1 MNWTILSSGLALL
14 AFALLVLARL
24 RWTQSRPISTCVV
37 LSVFAHILLIVSA
50 YRMNLFETPLGPPG
64 DETFCVTLV
73 MEGSTPPGHDPHVAA
88 VRQPSATIDRA
99 ETSPEIHLD
108 VWPTVQPVPNESV
121 NRQADD
127 QSDERPEPP
136 DPLEPI
142 GLQPVDS
149 VASPEPQTAVTEPTP
164 EPTRTEE
171 TTAEDTTEKKGT
183 TVPVEE
189 HPTNSTPRDH
199 AELEP
204 QRLAEQPTT
213 AEPVHAVSA
222 MRDQPTASD
231 PETTEASEPPT
242 AEAPALAD
250 GSRLSPP
257 DAANG
262 NHSDD
267 SSWNAFPLV
276 NVDSPPVERRL
287 TNGQPLPK
295 AYWLRVVPDRLG
307 VVQRRGG
314 NQQTEQAVNDALQ
327 WLASHQSPDGRWDAR
342 ATGAVREDR
351 VAGHDRGHAGLG
363 ADTGITGLALLAFQ
377 GAGHTHLDGPHRQVV
392 QQGLEYLLRTQ
403 RSDGNLAGAAGR
415 YAMMYC
421 HGIAT
426 LAVCEAYA
434 MTGDARLEP
443 FARRA
448 VNYIIYAQHHT
459 TGGWRYGPGEPGD
472 TSQLGWQLMALTT
485 AQLGGIPIPA
495 RTQTGMDLFLRS
507 VSSGKS
513 GGLAAYRPSERGR
526 PSPTMTAEAMVCRL
540 FLHGTR
546 DQAALNEGADYV
558 LAHLPGNGR
567 ANLYYWYYA
576 TLGMSQLDEP
586 QWRRWN
592 AALVEQLL
600 PAQRA
605 DGDHSGSWDPDTMWG
620 GYGGRVYSTALA
632 ALCLEVYYRYIPMA
646 GASVLNPQRGS
657 VVQNSIFAAQSP

>member
-14 AFALLVLARL
+14 AIALLVLARL

-50 YRMNLFETPLGPPG
+50 YRTNLFQTPLGPPG
-64 DETFCVTLV
+64 DQTFCVSLV
-73 MEGSTPPGHDPHVAA
+73 LEGNMPPGHDPHERRVP
-88 VRQPSATIDRA
+88 QPSATVEPA
-99 ETSPEIHLD
+99 ASKPPAPSQEIHLNVSPAGQSEPHEPENQPAD
-108 VWPTVQPVPNESV
+108 VP
-121 NRQADD
+121 
-127 QSDERPEPP
+127 SDERPEPP
-136 DPLEPI
+136 DPPEPI
-142 GLQPVDS
+142 GLQPMDS
-149 VASPEPQTAVTEPTP
+149 APSGEPQTALTDATP

-171 TTAEDTTEKKGT
+171 TIAKETPEETLAS
-183 TVPVEE
+183 VPADE
-189 HPTNSTPRDH
+189 HPTGSTAHPH
-199 AELEP
+199 AEVEP

-213 AEPVHAVSA
+213 APPAHDVSG
-222 MRDQPTASD
+222 MGDQLDASD
-231 PETTEASEPPT
+231 DDSTDASQPPT
-242 AEAPALAD
+242 AEASALAD
-250 GSRLSPP
+250 GRRLSSP

-262 NHSDD
+262 NHFDD
-267 SSWNAFPLV
+267 SNWNALPMMNL
-276 NVDSPPVERRL
+276 DAPPAERRL

-295 AYWLRVVPDRLG
+295 AYWLRVFPDRLG

-314 NQQTEQAVNDALQ
+314 TQQTEQAVNDALQ

-342 ATGAVREDR
+342 ATGAGREDR

-363 ADTGITGLALLAFQ
+363 ADTGITGLALLAFL
-377 GAGHTHLDGPHRQVV
+377 GAGHSHMDGPHRQVV

-403 RSDGNLAGAAGR
+403 RPDGNLAGAAGR

-448 VNYIIYAQHHT
+448 VNYIIYAQHPA

-485 AQLGGIPIPA
+485 AQLGGIPIPT
-495 RTQTGMDLFLRS
+495 RTQTGMDQFLHS

-526 PSPTMTAEAMVCRL
+526 PSPAMTAEAMVCRL

-546 DQAALNEGADYV
+546 DHAALHEGADYV
-558 LAHLPGNGR
+558 LQYLPGDGR

-586 QWRRWN
+586 RWRRWN
-592 AALVEQLL
+592 AALVDQLL
-600 PAQRA
+600 PAQRT
-605 DGDHSGSWDPDTMWG
+605 DGDQAGSWDPNTVWG

-646 GASVLNPQRGS
+646 GANVLNPQ
-657 VVQNSIFAAQSP
+657 